1 MPRQFGPARSL
12 SRDVGHRVPVCMIAI
27 ALLLGLVG
35 KILAFL
41 ILGPIVIIALLVMLI
56 AKR

>member
-1 MPRQFGPARSL
+1 
-12 SRDVGHRVPVCMIAI
+12 MIAI